1 MAEFVEAT
9 VCEFWNNVA
18 LESDWALAARFWS
31 ADWTDFKA
39 VFRAVSPETW
49 FWRLVSGR
57 ELTAIICEM
66 MLFVSRPEASP
77 VICRGEA
84 ELRLDTFRLLLVVLT
99 ADDLLRKRS

>member
-1 MAEFVEAT
+1 
-9 VCEFWNNVA
+9 
-18 LESDWALAARFWS
+18 
-31 ADWTDFKA
+31 
-39 VFRAVSPETW
+39 
-49 FWRLVSGR
+49 
-57 ELTAIICEM
+57 M